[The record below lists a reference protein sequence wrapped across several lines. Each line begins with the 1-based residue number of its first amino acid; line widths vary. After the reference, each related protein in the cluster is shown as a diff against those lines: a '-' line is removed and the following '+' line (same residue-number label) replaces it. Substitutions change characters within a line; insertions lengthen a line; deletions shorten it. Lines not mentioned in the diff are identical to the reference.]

1 MSFDLFIYRKYLLSL
16 DGLVMSNNL
25 LEYPI
30 RERVKEISSFLES
43 NATLKV
49 NTDNEEKRA
58 YWVIKNPR
66 KRQESKEKISERY
79 QLIRV
84 INLLPRNTLISMVS
98 EFDYFISELLN
109 NIFRFNH
116 DYIKSSQKSFS
127 FQEIMEYDNL
137 DELMDYVI
145 EKEIEGVLRSSH
157 SEQFSY
163 LEKKFNISTLKKF
176 DSWGGFIELTERR
189 NLFVHTNGRVSKQYL
204 SVCERE
210 NYKSNVNCGD
220 VVHVDDEYLKN
231 AHRIIYEVIFKLNHV
246 ILNIVFKK
254 DSEKIDRI
262 NLQAINVVFD
272 LLCREDYILVDSLC
286 EFLLSRDYFIPSE
299 KHKRMIIVNQCLSL
313 KYQGNDI
320 YKKKIDALDWS
331 SSSDLFILARSCVL
345 DEHENSCKILEKIM
359 NSNMEESGLA
369 RHSFHDWPLFR
380 NLRNEK
386 LFLELYKKMYNE
398 SYDDIDIVEN
408 EPLTP
413 EQE

>member
-49 NTDNEEKRA
+49 NEDNEEKRA

-84 INLLPRNTLISMVS
+84 MNLLPRNTLISMVS

-116 DYIKSSQKSFS
+116 DYIKSSQRSFN

-137 DELMDYVI
+137 DEIIDYVI
-145 EKEIEGVLRSSH
+145 EKEIENVLRSSH

-210 NYKSNVNCGD
+210 KYKANVSCGD

-254 DSEKIDRI
+254 DSEKIDQI

-272 LLCREDYILVDSLC
+272 LLCKENYILVDSLC
-286 EFLLSRDYFIPSE
+286 EFLLSKDYFIPSE

-320 YKKKIDALDWS
+320 YKNKINALDWS

-345 DEHENSCKILEKIM
+345 DDHENSCKILEKIM
-359 NSNMEESGLA
+359 NSGMEDSGLA